1 MMKRINRTT
10 LTLIAAA
17 ALSGCGG
24 REQSDFSYGFAERY
38 PLGQPRIER
47 IDVAA
52 ANPSRQDE
60 ARVARL
66 GRDFVRSGAKTIVIF
81 VPQSGPGALSSGQWV
96 KQELVA
102 NGVGVSRIQWD
113 ARDLPL
119 GTVRIAYST
128 LALNQK
134 WTCSNLHEDVQQYEN
149 QTAYLNREWAN
160 FGCAYQSNMKAQVD
174 NPNDFVRPRPE
185 GNMDAIRAADAV
197 RRART
202 GAAPQAP
209 APTP

>member
-1 MMKRINRTT
+1 MMKSTNRMI
-10 LTLIAAA
+10 LTLMAAA
-17 ALSGCGG
+17 ALSSCGG
-24 REQSDFSYGFAERY
+24 REQSEFIYGFAERY
-38 PLGQPRIER
+38 PLSQPRIER

-66 GRDFVRSGAKTIVIF
+66 GRDFVRSGAKTIVVF

-102 NGVGVSRIQWD
+102 NGVSASRIHWD
-113 ARDLPL
+113 ARELPL
-119 GTVRIAYST
+119 GTVRIAFST
-128 LALNQK
+128 PALNQK
-134 WTCSNLHEDVQQYEN
+134 WACTNLHEDVQQYEN
-149 QTAYLNREWAN
+149 QTAYLNREWIN

-185 GNMDAIRAADAV
+185 GNVDAVRAADAV

-202 GAAPQAP
+202 GAAQQAP